1 MKTIKQTVHFNASP
15 HEVFELLM
23 DSKKH
28 AGFTGSK
35 AKISRAK
42 NGKIEAYGGWIE
54 GKNLGIVKD
63 KKIVQLWRGADWPI
77 GHFSKVQ
84 FLLEKKGASTKLTFT
99 QKNVPYKQYKH
110 INQGWK
116 DQYWEKMKI
125 YLKNQ

>member
-1 MKTIKQTVHFNASP
+1 MKTIKQTAYFNASP

-23 DSKKH
+23 NSKKH

-35 AKISRAK
+35 VKISRAK
-42 NGKIEAYGGWIE
+42 NGKIEAYDGWIE
-54 GKNLGIVKD
+54 GKNLEIVKD
-63 KKIVQLWRGADWPI
+63 KRIVQLWRGADWPI

-84 FLLEKKGASTKLTFT
+84 FIIGKKGKGSKLIFT
-99 QKNVPYKQYKH
+99 QKNVPDEQYKH

-116 DQYWEKMKI
+116 GQYWEKIKI